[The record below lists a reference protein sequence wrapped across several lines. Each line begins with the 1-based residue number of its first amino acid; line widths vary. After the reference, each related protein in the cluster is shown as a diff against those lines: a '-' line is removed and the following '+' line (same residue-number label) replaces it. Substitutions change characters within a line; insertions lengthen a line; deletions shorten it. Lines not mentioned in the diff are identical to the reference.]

1 MHANLRVGGKAY
13 YDRRSSMSRPPIK
26 GIVRAQRGAF
36 IATHSARFLTREAE
50 EALFAGA
57 HVLSEGAAR
66 SGKDGARSYCGST
79 MITFDLKQLAAQ
91 WRGGLDAAAREA
103 LCELASGS
111 VRIRSRAARIAC
123 AEVARR
129 VTERPLGTANVETK
143 VLLRGETLL
152 IDVDLE
158 VPLGVFS
165 GVRRAT

>member
-1 MHANLRVGGKAY
+1 
-13 YDRRSSMSRPPIK
+13 MSRPPIK
-26 GIVRAQRGAF
+26 GIVRAKRGAY
-36 IATHSARFLTREAE
+36 IATHAARFLTREAE

-57 HVLSEGAAR
+57 KVLSEGAAQ

-91 WRGGLDAAAREA
+91 WRGSFNADARDAMF
-103 LCELASGS
+103 ELASGS
-111 VRIRSRAARIAC
+111 VRVRSRASRIAC

-129 VTERPLGTANVETK
+129 VTERPLGTAIVETK
-143 VLLRGETLL
+143 VLLRGDTLL